1 MGHRAVI
8 ILGDFTGMIGDPTGK
23 SKTRKQLLR
32 EQVLENARTYK
43 EQLLRVLDPEKTEV
57 KFNSEWLAK
66 LNFSEVL
73 SLASKCT
80 VARMMERE
88 DFKNRFTNG
97 QSIGIHEFFYPI
109 MQAFDSIHLHADIE
123 LGGSDQRFN
132 LLMGRTLQ
140 KEFGQESQAVVMM
153 PLLEGTDG
161 VNKMSKSLGNYIGI
175 DEDAVAMFN

>member
-1 MGHRAVI
+1 M
-8 ILGDFTGMIGDPTGK
+8 
-23 SKTRKQLLR
+23 
-32 EQVLENARTYK
+32 
-43 EQLLRVLDPEKTEV
+43 LDPEKTEV

-123 LGGSDQRFN
+123 LGGRDQIHRVRDLAGILNALDALFQQ
-132 LLMGRTLQ
+132 LTGRHDSRLPRRPSMRSGWCRSAR
-140 KEFGQESQAVVMM
+140 E
-153 PLLEGTDG
+153 
-161 VNKMSKSLGNYIGI
+161 
-175 DEDAVAMFN
+175 